1 VINTF
6 FSSLILV
13 GPGVKSGINIK
24 YEDPREV
31 GADRIANAVAAYHKY
46 GGPIIIVDFGTAT
59 TFDAVLRIL
68 NILGGAIAPGIS
80 ISSEALF
87 KSAARLYRV
96 DIASSEKI
104 IGRNTADQYTIRY
117 LLRLYRLV
125 ENIVAKMKK
134 KWGVAKCLQWP
145 LEALHHLYVADLKI

>member
-1 VINTF
+1 M
-6 FSSLILV
+6 
-13 GPGVKSGINIK
+13 NIK

-59 TFDAVLRIL
+59 TFDAVSA
-68 NILGGAIAPGIS
+68 NFEYLGGAIAPGIR

-96 DIASSEKI
+96 DIASSNRI
-104 IGRNTADQYTIRY
+104 IGRNSAESMRSGIYYGYIG
-117 LLRLYRLV
+117 LV
-125 ENIVAKMKK
+125 ENIVNKMKEEMGCS
-134 KWGVAKCLQWP
+134 GVHTGCHWRPCSTNL
-145 LEALHHLYVADLKI
+145 